1 MMLAIGL
8 IVAAV
13 ITAYVG
19 WKLVHGYH
27 PQFMLLGAGLVFLLI
42 SWALGNPLEVT
53 ESTGWRGFDL
63 FNIIVRSM
71 KSKLSGI
78 GTMIMIIAGFV
89 AYMDYMGA
97 TKAMVHAAMQP
108 IGFLRGFPHLA
119 AIMVL
124 PLGQLLSL
132 CVPSAAG
139 LGLLMIASVHP
150 ILLRIGIS
158 PLASVSII
166 TLCTCFDMG
175 PASANTAR
183 AADLLGMGNVTYF
196 LGHQAPL
203 AGGLTLVIMAVVF
216 LQLRRTEPTHMHEP
230 MKDEQV
236 EKRPMYFALLPVLP
250 LLLLMTFSSF
260 FQNGP
265 NAVVL
270 DTSTAMLISLAF
282 SMLLHWVS
290 GAKGKEIELGLKA
303 CWQGMGKAFSQVVTL
318 IIAADLFAKGLIELG
333 LIEGLLL
340 MVDGLGWGALGL
352 LIIFVAL
359 IFVASIL
366 MGSGNASFFA
376 FAPLVSKVAA
386 SMSIPGIRLLL
397 PMQLASSMGR
407 AASPI
412 SGVIIATSGIAGVNP
427 LDVAR
432 RNALPMAIALALMV
446 ITESFSLL

>member
-1 MMLAIGL
+1 MMLEAGL
-8 IVAAV
+8 LFAAV
-13 ITAYVG
+13 VTGFVG
-19 WKLVHGYH
+19 WKLIQGRH
-27 PQFMLLGAGLVFLLI
+27 PQLMLLVAGLVFLI
-42 SWALGNPLEVT
+42 ASWAMGNSLEVT

-63 FNIIVRSM
+63 FDLIARSM
-71 KSKLSGI
+71 RSKLSGI

-97 TKAMVHAAMQP
+97 TKAMVQAAMRP
-108 IGFLRGFPHLA
+108 IGFLRSFPHLA
-119 AIMVL
+119 AVMVL

-203 AGGLTLVIMAVVF
+203 AGGITLVIMAVVF
-216 LQLRRTEPTHMHEP
+216 MQLRRTEPEVAVELPQEERT
-230 MKDEQV
+230 
-236 EKRPMYFALLPVLP
+236 EKRPGYFAILPVLP
-250 LLLLMTFSSF
+250 LILLMTFSSF
-260 FQNGP
+260 FQTGA

-270 DTSTAMLISLAF
+270 DTSTAMLISLAV
-282 SMLLHWVS
+282 SMLMHWAS
-290 GAKGKEIELGLKA
+290 GAKGTEVEAGLKA
-303 CWQGMGKAFSQVVTL
+303 CWDGMGRAFSQVVTL

-340 MVDGLGWGALGL
+340 MVEGLGWGALGIL
-352 LIIFVAL
+352 VIFVAL
-359 IFVASIL
+359 IFFASIL

-376 FAPLVSKVAA
+376 FAPLVSKVAE
-386 SMSIPGIRLLL
+386 SMAIPGIRLLL

-412 SGVIIATSGIAGVNP
+412 SGVVIATSGIAGVNP

-432 RNALPMAIALALMV
+432 RNALPMIVALVLMV
-446 ITESFSLL
+446 LTESFSLL

>member
-19 WKLVHGYH
+19 WKLVHGHH
-27 PQFMLLGAGLVFLLI
+27 PQFMLLAAGLVFLLI
-42 SWALGNPLEVT
+42 SWALGNPMEVS

-97 TKAMVHAAMQP
+97 TKAMVHAAMRP
-108 IGFLRGFPHLA
+108 IGVLRGFPHFA

-216 LQLRRTEPTHMHEP
+216 LQLRRTEPTP
-230 MKDEQV
+230 C
-236 EKRPMYFALLPVLP
+236 AG
-250 LLLLMTFSSF
+250 T
-260 FQNGP
+260 N
-265 NAVVL
+265 
-270 DTSTAMLISLAF
+270 
-282 SMLLHWVS
+282 
-290 GAKGKEIELGLKA
+290 
-303 CWQGMGKAFSQVVTL
+303 
-318 IIAADLFAKGLIELG
+318 
-333 LIEGLLL
+333 EG
-340 MVDGLGWGALGL
+340 
-352 LIIFVAL
+352 
-359 IFVASIL
+359 
-366 MGSGNASFFA
+366 
-376 FAPLVSKVAA
+376 
-386 SMSIPGIRLLL
+386 
-397 PMQLASSMGR
+397 
-407 AASPI
+407 
-412 SGVIIATSGIAGVNP
+412 
-427 LDVAR
+427 
-432 RNALPMAIALALMV
+432 
-446 ITESFSLL
+446 

>member
-1 MMLAIGL
+1 
-8 IVAAV
+8 
-13 ITAYVG
+13 
-19 WKLVHGYH
+19 
-27 PQFMLLGAGLVFLLI
+27 
-42 SWALGNPLEVT
+42 
-53 ESTGWRGFDL
+53 
-63 FNIIVRSM
+63 
-71 KSKLSGI
+71 
-78 GTMIMIIAGFV
+78 
-89 AYMDYMGA
+89 
-97 TKAMVHAAMQP
+97 
-108 IGFLRGFPHLA
+108 
-119 AIMVL
+119 
-124 PLGQLLSL
+124 
-132 CVPSAAG
+132 
-139 LGLLMIASVHP
+139 
-150 ILLRIGIS
+150 
-158 PLASVSII
+158 
-166 TLCTCFDMG
+166 
-175 PASANTAR
+175 
-183 AADLLGMGNVTYF
+183 
-196 LGHQAPL
+196 
-203 AGGLTLVIMAVVF
+203 
-216 LQLRRTEPTHMHEP
+216 
-230 MKDEQV
+230 
-236 EKRPMYFALLPVLP
+236 MYFALLPVLP
-250 LLLLMTFSSF
+250 LLLLMAFSSF

-282 SMLLHWVS
+282 SMLLHWIS
-290 GAKGKEIELGLKA
+290 GAKGTEIELGLKA

-340 MVDGLGWGALGL
+340 MLDGLGWGALGL

-412 SGVIIATSGIAGVNP
+412 SGVVIATSGIAGVNP

-446 ITESFSLL
+446 ITESYSLL

>member
-1 MMLAIGL
+1 MMLAAGL
-8 IVAAV
+8 IFAAAV
-13 ITAYVG
+13 TGFVG
-19 WKLVHGYH
+19 WKLIQGRH
-27 PQFMLLGAGLVFLLI
+27 PQLMLLAAGLIFLMA
-42 SWALGNPLEVT
+42 SWALGNPLEFAD
-53 ESTGWRGFDL
+53 STGWRGFDL
-63 FNIIVRSM
+63 FELIVRSM
-71 KSKLSGI
+71 RSKLSGI

-89 AYMDYMGA
+89 AYMDHMGA
-97 TKAMVHAAMQP
+97 TKAMVRAAIRP
-108 IGFLRGFPHLA
+108 IDFLRGFPHLA
-119 AIMVL
+119 AVMVL

-203 AGGLTLVIMAVVF
+203 AGGITLVIMAVVF
-216 LQLRRTEPTHMHEP
+216 FQLRRMEPAQSNAVP
-230 MKDEQV
+230 DSDAS
-236 EKRPMYFALLPVLP
+236 EKRPFYFAFLPVLP
-250 LLLLMTFSSF
+250 LVLLMTFSSF
-260 FQNGP
+260 FETGP
-265 NAVVL
+265 DAVVL
-270 DTSTAMLISLAF
+270 DTSTAMLISLAL
-282 SMLLHWVS
+282 SMVLHWFS
-290 GAKGKEIELGLKA
+290 GAKGQEIENGLKA
-303 CWQGMGKAFSQVVTL
+303 CWAGMGRAFSQVVTL

-340 MVDGLGWGALGL
+340 MADGLGWGALGIL
-352 LIIFVAL
+352 VIFVIL
-359 IFVASIL
+359 IFFASIL

-376 FAPLVSKVAA
+376 FGPLVSKVAE

-412 SGVIIATSGIAGVNP
+412 SGVVIATSGIAGVNP

-432 RNALPMAIALALMV
+432 RNALPMAVALVLMLL
-446 ITESFSLL
+446 TESYSLL

>member
-1 MMLAIGL
+1 MMLAAGL
-8 IVAAV
+8 LFAAAV
-13 ITAYVG
+13 TAFVG
-19 WKLVHGYH
+19 WKLIQGHH
-27 PQFMLLGAGLVFLLI
+27 PQLMLLAAGLVFLI
-42 SWALGNPLEVT
+42 ASWALGNPLEVA

-63 FNIIVRSM
+63 FDIIARSM
-71 KSKLSGI
+71 RSKLSGI
-78 GTMIMIIAGFV
+78 GTMIMVIAGFV

-97 TKAMVHAAMQP
+97 TKAMVQAAMRP
-108 IGFLRGFPHLA
+108 IQVLRGFPHLA
-119 AIMVL
+119 AVMVL

-183 AADLLGMGNVTYF
+183 AADLLSMGNVTYF

-203 AGGLTLVIMAVVF
+203 AGGITLAIMAVVF
-216 LQLRRTEPTHMHEP
+216 FQLRKTEPQQNSAVP
-230 MKDEQV
+230 DEELS
-236 EKRPMYFALLPVLP
+236 EKRPVYFAVLPVLP
-250 LLLLMTFSSF
+250 LILLMTFSSF
-260 FQNGP
+260 FQTGS
-265 NAVVL
+265 NAVIL
-270 DTSTAMLISLAF
+270 STSTAMLISLGF
-282 SMLLHWVS
+282 SMVLHWAS
-290 GAKGKEIELGLKA
+290 GAKGIDVEAGLKA
-303 CWQGMGKAFSQVVTL
+303 CWNGMGKAFSQVVTL

-333 LIEGLLL
+333 LIEGLLI
-340 MVDGLGWGALGL
+340 MVDGLGWGALG
-352 LIIFVAL
+352 IMVIFVAL
-359 IFVASIL
+359 IFFASIL

-376 FAPLVSKVAA
+376 FGPLVSKVAE

-407 AASPI
+407 AVSPI
-412 SGVIIATSGIAGVNP
+412 SGVVIATSGIAGVNP

-432 RNALPMAIALALMV
+432 RNALPMAVALVLMV
-446 ITESFSLL
+446 LTESYSLL

>member
-1 MMLAIGL
+1 MLVAGL
-8 IVAAV
+8 LFAAV
-13 ITAYVG
+13 VTVFVG
-19 WKLVHGYH
+19 WKLIQGSH
-27 PQFMLLGAGLVFLLI
+27 PQLMLMVAGLVFLTA
-42 SWALGNPLEVT
+42 SWAMGNSLDVT
-53 ESTGWRGFDL
+53 DSTGWRGFDL
-63 FNIIVRSM
+63 FELIARSM
-71 KSKLSGI
+71 RSKLSGI
-78 GTMIMIIAGFV
+78 GTMIMVIAGFV

-97 TKAMVHAAMQP
+97 TKAMVQAAMQP
-108 IGFLRGFPHLA
+108 IGFLRSFPHLA
-119 AIMVL
+119 AVMVL

-203 AGGLTLVIMAVVF
+203 AGGITLVIMAVVF
-216 LQLRRTEPTHMHEP
+216 MQLRRTEPEVAVELPQEERT
-230 MKDEQV
+230 
-236 EKRPMYFALLPVLP
+236 EKRPGYFAILPVLP
-250 LLLLMTFSSF
+250 LILLMTFSSF
-260 FQNGP
+260 FQTGT

-270 DTSTAMLISLAF
+270 DTSTAMLISLTV
-282 SMLLHWVS
+282 SMLLHWAS
-290 GAKGKEIELGLKA
+290 GAKGTEVEAGLKA
-303 CWQGMGKAFSQVVTL
+303 CWEGMGRAFSQVVTL

-333 LIEGLLL
+333 LVEGLLL
-340 MVDGLGWGALGL
+340 MVEGLGWGVLGIL
-352 LIIFVAL
+352 VIFVAL
-359 IFVASIL
+359 IFFASIL

-376 FAPLVSKVAA
+376 FAPLVSKVAE
-386 SMSIPGIRLLL
+386 SMAIPGIRLLL

-412 SGVIIATSGIAGVNP
+412 SGVVIATSGIAGVNP

-432 RNALPMAIALALMV
+432 RNALPMIVALVLMV
-446 ITESFSLL
+446 LTESFSLL

>member
-19 WKLVHGYH
+19 WKLVHGHH
-27 PQFMLLGAGLVFLLI
+27 PQFMLLAAGLVFLLI

-97 TKAMVHAAMQP
+97 TKAMVHAAMRP

-216 LQLRRTEPTHMHEP
+216 LQLRRTEKAQTQEP
-230 MKDEQV
+230 LKDERV
-236 EKRPMYFALLPVLP
+236 EKSPMYFALLPVLP

-340 MVDGLGWGALGL
+340 MVEGLGWGALGL

-376 FAPLVSKVAA
+376 FAPLVSKVAE

-446 ITESFSLL
+446 ITESYSLL

>member
-19 WKLVHGYH
+19 WKLVHGHH
-27 PQFMLLGAGLVFLLI
+27 PQFMLLAAGLVFLLI

-97 TKAMVHAAMQP
+97 TKSMVHAAMRP

-216 LQLRRTEPTHMHEP
+216 LQLRRTEKTQTQEP
-230 MKDEQV
+230 MKDERV
-236 EKRPMYFALLPVLP
+236 EKSPMYFALLPVLP

-282 SMLLHWVS
+282 SILLHRIS

-376 FAPLVSKVAA
+376 FAPLVSKVAE

-407 AASPI
+407 AVSPI
-412 SGVIIATSGIAGVNP
+412 SGVVIATSGIAGVNP

-446 ITESFSLL
+446 ITESYSLL

>member
-1 MMLAIGL
+1 MMLAAGL
-8 IVAAV
+8 IFAAV
-13 ITAYVG
+13 VTAFVA
-19 WKLVHGYH
+19 WKLIQGHH
-27 PQFMLLGAGLVFLLI
+27 PQLILLAAGLVFLI
-42 SWALGNPLEVT
+42 ASWALGNPLEAT
-53 ESTGWRGFDL
+53 DSTGWRGFDL
-63 FNIIVRSM
+63 FDLIVQSM
-71 KSKLSGI
+71 RSKLGGI
-78 GTMIMIIAGFV
+78 GTMIMVIAGFV

-97 TKAMVHAAMQP
+97 TKAMVQAAMRP
-108 IGFLRGFPHLA
+108 IDFLRGIPHLA

-203 AGGLTLVIMAVVF
+203 AGSITLVVMAVVF
-216 LQLRRTEPTHMHEP
+216 FQLRRLEPAQSKAVPKVDEP
-230 MKDEQV
+230 
-236 EKRPMYFALLPVLP
+236 EKRPFYFAFLPVLP
-250 LLLLMTFSSF
+250 LILLMTFSSF
-260 FQNGP
+260 FQTGP
-265 NAVVL
+265 SAVIL
-270 DTSTAMLISLAF
+270 DTSTAMLISLAL
-282 SMLLHWVS
+282 SMLLHRVS
-290 GAKGKEIELGLKA
+290 GAKAKEIEGGLKE
-303 CWQGMGKAFSQVVTL
+303 CWKGMGRAFSQVVTL

-333 LIEGLLL
+333 LIEGLLVL
-340 MVDGLGWGALGL
+340 VDGLGWGALGIL
-352 LIIFVAL
+352 VIFVAL
-359 IFVASIL
+359 IFFASIL

-376 FAPLVSKVAA
+376 FGPLVSKVAE

-412 SGVIIATSGIAGVNP
+412 SGVVIATSGIAGVNP

-432 RNALPMAIALALMV
+432 RNALPMAIALILMV
-446 ITESFSLL
+446 LTESYSLI

>member
-19 WKLVHGYH
+19 WKLVHGHH
-27 PQFMLLGAGLVFLLI
+27 PQFMLLAAGLVFLLI

-97 TKAMVHAAMQP
+97 TKAMVHAAMRP

-230 MKDEQV
+230 MKDEQA
-236 EKRPMYFALLPVLP
+236 EKRPIYFALLPVLP

-340 MVDGLGWGALGL
+340 MVEGLGWGALGL

-376 FAPLVSKVAA
+376 FAPLVSKVAE

-446 ITESFSLL
+446 ITESYSLL